1 MLQEGE
7 IPMNNGASRTVHLFV
22 FDTMA
27 DWEAAYAVAAI
38 NNPRLGSANSPGTPR
53 SDSRTGEEIR
63 YHVATVATTLA
74 PVTTMGGV
82 RIEPDLSID
91 CVSPDD
97 SAMLILP
104 GGCRWEIGDNTEALE
119 LAAQFVACGVPV
131 AAICAATLALARA
144 GLLDHLRHT
153 SNAREYLI
161 STGYRGTA
169 FYCGAPAV
177 TDGNVITATGLAPV
191 DFAREI
197 FKVLNLY
204 SPETIEAWYS
214 MFSHGEPSNSGAR
227 STAGNRYTREE
238 KQNGIE
244 NLPACTTGKRS
255 RHHAQGRC
263 ARA

>member
-1 MLQEGE
+1 
-7 IPMNNGASRTVHLFV
+7 MNNRIVHLFV

-38 NNPRLGSANSPGTPR
+38 NHPRFQTEPG
-53 SDSRTGEEIR
+53 R
-63 YHVATVATTLA
+63 YCVVTVAATLE

-82 RIEPDLSID
+82 RIQPDVTLSAITPE
-91 CVSPDD
+91 S

-104 GGCRWEIGDNTEALE
+104 GGTIWEDGGNTEALA
-119 LAAQFVACGVPV
+119 LAAQFIAAGVPV

-161 STGYRGTA
+161 SSGYRGTA

-177 TDGNVITATGLAPV
+177 TDRNVITATGLAPV

-197 FKVLNLY
+197 FKALNLF
-204 SPETIEAWYS
+204 STATIEAWYA
-214 MFSHGEPSNSGAR
+214 MF
-227 STAGNRYTREE
+227 
-238 KQNGIE
+238 KQCDASKFYALAAN
-244 NLPACTTGKRS
+244 
-255 RHHAQGRC
+255 
-263 ARA
+263 

>member
-1 MLQEGE
+1 
-7 IPMNNGASRTVHLFV
+7 MNNRIVHLFV

-38 NNPRLGSANSPGTPR
+38 NHPRFQTEPG
-53 SDSRTGEEIR
+53 R
-63 YHVATVATTLA
+63 YCLVTVAATLA

-82 RIEPDLSID
+82 RIQPDVTLSAITPE
-91 CVSPDD
+91 S

-104 GGCRWEIGDNTEALE
+104 GGTTWESGGNAEALA
-119 LAAQFVACGVPV
+119 LAAQFIAAGVPV

-161 STGYRGTA
+161 SSGYRGTA

-197 FKVLNLY
+197 FKMLNLY
-204 SPETIEAWYS
+204 SPVSIDAWYA
-214 MFSHGEPSNSGAR
+214 MF
-227 STAGNRYTREE
+227 
-238 KQNGIE
+238 KQCDASKFYAVAAN
-244 NLPACTTGKRS
+244 
-255 RHHAQGRC
+255 
-263 ARA
+263 